1 MKQLYIWVYTCTL
14 AQALVGQGSFNLSGA
29 HLTHCWYSRISS
41 IRDKNDCSASAVNWV
56 LKAAHLQWNK
66 QTRAAPHIRQHP
78 RQNPKIENVHVKS
91 WGEVKSSDALIFF
104 QDLSEYTRATSP
116 AVGFDS
122 PLLLPRGKSGWCIF
136 SSLSGIYQIIEL
148 ILLLCCCWSRA
159 MLALVTAD
167 ILIKDSLNIIVL
179 SVVLILT
186 LAGYLFTQRK
196 DSSTVRFQIFHTTI
210 MVSFI
215 IEMLYANIFQKPSVL
230 SDVSAGLKLEE
241 QGTSAKSNDS
251 TDKVIIK

>member
-1 MKQLYIWVYTCTL
+1 
-14 AQALVGQGSFNLSGA
+14 
-29 HLTHCWYSRISS
+29 
-41 IRDKNDCSASAVNWV
+41 
-56 LKAAHLQWNK
+56 
-66 QTRAAPHIRQHP
+66 
-78 RQNPKIENVHVKS
+78 
-91 WGEVKSSDALIFF
+91 
-104 QDLSEYTRATSP
+104 
-116 AVGFDS
+116 
-122 PLLLPRGKSGWCIF
+122 
-136 SSLSGIYQIIEL
+136 
-148 ILLLCCCWSRA
+148 

-230 SDVSAGLKLEE
+230 SDVSADLKLEE
-241 QGTSAKSNDS
+241 QGTCAKLNDS